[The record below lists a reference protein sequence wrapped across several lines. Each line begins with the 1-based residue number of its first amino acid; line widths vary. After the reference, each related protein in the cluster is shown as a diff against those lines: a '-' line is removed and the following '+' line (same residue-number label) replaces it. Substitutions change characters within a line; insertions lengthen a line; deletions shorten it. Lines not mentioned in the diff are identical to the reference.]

1 LKGSRQR
8 IEDVCRGRRPDRT
21 PIFDLLR
28 NTAVI
33 EHYGGHALDGVDD
46 WQTVWCAAGNALD
59 GTRSVDVPQ
68 VEGTTWTDD
77 IGNVKVAYRWT
88 TWTKRNALNTVDEWA
103 EWIARHTEQL
113 LAVPFPDAAKQAQ
126 IAEEQAALNAR
137 LNDTVCIHCTP
148 STTVNSALFG
158 HCGLEIFSYL
168 WADHR
173 ETTLRWIRAL
183 EHINRVAIERTAHRE
198 QSPLAM
204 IYSDM
209 AYKGRLMLG
218 KHTLKQ
224 LGFWDNVADLCAR
237 CHARG
242 MTVIFHSD
250 GNIMELVDDLVAAGI
265 DGINPLEKAA
275 GMDVYE
281 LRRRYPRLILVG
293 GLDVSHLLPFGTP
306 AEVRTETRRMIDEL
320 GSEGGLLIGSSTELG
335 DDVPFANYMAFHDV
349 VMGG

>member
-1 LKGSRQR
+1 LKGSYKL
-8 IEDVCRGRRPDRT
+8 IEDACRGIRPERT

-33 EHYGGHALDGVDD
+33 EYYGGHALDGVDD

-59 GTRSVDVPQ
+59 GTRSMGVPQ
-68 VEGTTWTDD
+68 VEGTTWTDE
-77 IGNVKVAYRWT
+77 IGNTRVAQRWT
-88 TWTKRNALNTVDEWA
+88 TWTQTHALNTVDEWA
-103 EWIARHTEQL
+103 AWIKGHTERL
-113 LAVPFPDAAKQAQ
+113 LALPFPTAEEQARY
-126 IAEEQAALNAR
+126 AGEQAALNSR
-137 LNDTVCIHCTP
+137 INGTVCIHCTL

-173 ETTLRWIRAL
+173 ELTLRWLRAL
-183 EHINRVAIERTAHRE
+183 EHSDRVAIERTAHLE

-218 KHTLKQ
+218 RHTLKQ
-224 LGFWDNVADLCAR
+224 MGFWDNVADLCAR

-281 LRRRYPRLILVG
+281 LRRRHPQLIMVG
-293 GLDVSHLLPFGTP
+293 GLDVTHLFPFGTP
-306 AEVRTETRRMIDEL
+306 DEVRAETRRMIDEL
-320 GSEGGLLIGSSTELG
+320 GSEGRLLIGSSTEVG
-335 DDVPFANYMAFHDV
+335 DDVPIENYLAFHDE
-349 VMGG
+349 VMRG